1 MKLRVAVIA
10 LSGALSACSM
20 IPDLSET
27 FPDRSKYYLDA
38 REMAELTLPEGA
50 SASSLNNLYVLPDAV
65 EGPLMTDENQLK
77 PKPLV
82 ASDAEQ
88 FVRVQALDGESWVV
102 MELSTGEAWPRVRSF
117 FEGNRLP
124 LQQVDG
130 KTGVLETNWLTS
142 KTDPSV
148 VERYRIAVEP
158 GVQPST
164 AEVHVQQ
171 KSSSRD
177 AMDTI
182 VLDWEAA
189 SDSSERERWMV
200 MELANYLVQDASSAS
215 VSLLAQ
221 GISEASRVRLIEDA
235 DVPAYIELQL
245 GFDRAWAAMTL
256 ALKKAEFE
264 VDDRN
269 RSQGR
274 YFMTYKPA
282 AAGEDG
288 KPGFWSSLFGSD
300 AEQVEHFGTTFQ
312 LVLRQLNK
320 DTVTIELVPEKAG
333 FPEDDRRALLEI
345 LKSNIS

>member
-10 LSGALSACSM
+10 MTSALSACSM
-20 IPDLSET
+20 LPDLSET
-27 FPDRSKYYLDA
+27 FPDRSKYYLEA
-38 REMAELTLPEGA
+38 REMAELKLPEGMTR
-50 SASSLNNLYVLPDAV
+50 SSLNDLYVLPDAV
-65 EGPLMTDENQLK
+65 DGPLMAEEDQLM

-88 FVRVQALDGESWVV
+88 FVRVQALDGESWIV
-102 MELSTGEAWPRVRSF
+102 MELSTGQAWPRVRAF

-130 KTGVLETNWLTS
+130 QAGVLETNWLTS

-148 VERYRIAVEP
+148 VERYQIAVQP
-158 GVQPST
+158 GVQPAT
-164 AEVHVQQ
+164 AEIHVQQ
-171 KSSSRD
+171 KASSRD
-177 AMDTI
+177 DMETI
-182 VLDWEAA
+182 VLDWDTV
-189 SDSSERERWMV
+189 SDASERERWMV
-200 MELANYLVQDASSAS
+200 MELANYLVQDSSSAS

-221 GISEASRVRLIEDA
+221 GISEASRVKVVEEA
-235 DVPAYIELQL
+235 GMPAFIELQL

-256 ALKKAEFE
+256 ALKKTQFE

-274 YFMTYKPA
+274 YFMTYKPVA
-282 AAGEDG
+282 SEEDG
-288 KPGFWSSLFGSD
+288 QSGFWSSLFGGD
-300 AEQVEHFGTTFQ
+300 AEQIKHFGTTFQ

-320 DTVTIELVPEKAG
+320 DTVTIELVPEQAG
-333 FPEDDRRALLEI
+333 FPEEDRRTLLDI